1 MDANRVHP
9 SFFNKIHHFYR
20 IGVIYSHMKRDKL
33 VKNLCIWGVFAIIF
47 ISCKKDGIRNP
58 DGTVVVQG
66 NITLSVHNYHHSW
79 AVPYVHVYLKKNAV
93 EFPGRDSTKYEYSVQ
108 ADSDG
113 NAVFTNLYPGN
124 YYLYATGNDYYFGAW
139 VRGQSAVV
147 LNSTTLVNN
156 AFGMDLPMSE

>member
-1 MDANRVHP
+1 MI
-9 SFFNKIHHFYR
+9 KIHPFHR
-20 IGVIYSHMKRDKL
+20 IDIIYSHMKRDKFAKKL
-33 VKNLCIWGVFAIIF
+33 LLGVCFAIIF
-47 ISCKKDGIRNP
+47 IGCKKDGIRNP
-58 DGTVVVQG
+58 DGTIVVQG

-147 LNSTTLVNN
+147 LNSTTLVNQTY
-156 AFGMDLPMSE
+156 GMELPMSE

>member
-1 MDANRVHP
+1 
-9 SFFNKIHHFYR
+9 
-20 IGVIYSHMKRDKL
+20 MKRDKL

-66 NITLSVHNYHHSW
+66 NITLSVHAYHHSW
-79 AVPYVHVYLKKNAV
+79 SVPYVQVYLKKNVV

-124 YYLYATGNDYYFGAW
+124 YYLYATGYDYYFGAW

-147 LNSTTLVNN
+147 LNSTTLINDGY
-156 AFGMDLPMSE
+156 GMDLPMSE